1 MSQISQRNLIRTY
14 RFYAPVYDYLFGAI
28 LEPGRRR
35 LAEAVNAE
43 RPRRLLEV
51 GVGTGLTLPRYS
63 RDISVVGIDV
73 SDEMLRRARDKAAA
87 LDGAS
92 IALQRMDG
100 ERMGFV
106 DGSFD
111 CVVVPYVYSVTP
123 NPAALVAELRRVCAK
138 GGTIML
144 LNHFGGGRYWSLID
158 RAFRTF
164 ADKIGFRSD
173 FSYEAQVLAHGWRV
187 RSVTD
192 VNVFALSKLVVIA
205 ND

>member
-1 MSQISQRNLIRTY
+1 MSQISQQNLIRTY
-14 RFYAPVYDYLFGAI
+14 RFYAPLYDYVFGAI

-43 RPRRLLEV
+43 QPRRLLEV
-51 GVGTGLTLPRYS
+51 GVGTGLTLTRYS
-63 RDISVVGIDV
+63 RDIAVVGIDV
-73 SDEMLRRARDKAAA
+73 SDEMLRRARDKAVA
-87 LDGAS
+87 LDGAT
-92 IALQRMDG
+92 IELQRMDG
-100 ERMGFV
+100 ERMGFA
-106 DGSFD
+106 DGAFD

-138 GGTIML
+138 GGTIIL
-144 LNHFGGGRYWSLID
+144 LNHFGGSRYWSFMD
-158 RAFRTF
+158 KVFRTF

-173 FSYEAQVLAHGWRV
+173 FSYEAQVLAYDWRV

-192 VNVFALSKLVVIA
+192 VNLLGLSKLVVIA